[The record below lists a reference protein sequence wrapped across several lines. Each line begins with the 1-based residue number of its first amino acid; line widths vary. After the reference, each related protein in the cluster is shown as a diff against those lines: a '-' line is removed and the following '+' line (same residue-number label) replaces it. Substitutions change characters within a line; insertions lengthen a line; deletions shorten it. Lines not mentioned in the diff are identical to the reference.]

1 MNGKLPIFLVDDDSA
16 VRDALRLYLEGSD
29 FAVKTFESAEAFL
42 GKIGGMGRGVLV
54 LDQRMT
60 GMSGLELQSEL
71 KGRGVEL
78 PTIFITGHGDV
89 PMSVRAMK
97 EGAADFLEKPF
108 RNSDLLASIEQV
120 LSQDE
125 AKMEENLYQARATVK
140 CNRLTPREKEVMGCI
155 VRGLSNKNIAELL
168 GVSIRTVEAH
178 RGRVMEKMDAGS
190 LPDLVRM
197 ADFCF

>member
-1 MNGKLPIFLVDDDSA
+1 MYGKLPIFLVDDDAA

-29 FAVKTFESAEAFL
+29 FAVKTFDSAEAFL
-42 GKIGGMGRGVLV
+42 GKIGEMGRGVLV

-71 KGRGVEL
+71 KGKGVEL
-78 PTIFITGHGDV
+78 PIIFITGHGDV
-89 PMSVRAMK
+89 SMSVRAMK
-97 EGAADFLEKPF
+97 GGAADFLEKPF

-120 LSQDE
+120 LAQDE

-178 RGRVMEKMDAGS
+178 RGRVMAKMDAGS

>member
-42 GKIGGMGRGVLV
+42 GKIDGMGRGVLV

-60 GMSGLELQSEL
+60 GMTGLELQSEL

-89 PMSVRAMK
+89 PMSVRAMR

-120 LSQDE
+120 LTQGE
-125 AKMEENLYQARATVK
+125 AKMEENLYQARVTVK
-140 CNRLTPREKEVMGCI
+140 CNRLTPREKEVDGMYCAGP
-155 VRGLSNKNIAELL
+155 
-168 GVSIRTVEAH
+168 VEQKHCRA
-178 RGRVMEKMDAGS
+178 AGGEYTHG
-190 LPDLVRM
+190 
-197 ADFCF
+197 

>member
-1 MNGKLPIFLVDDDSA
+1 VDDDSA
-16 VRDALRLYLEGSD
+16 VRDALSLYLEGSD

-60 GMSGLELQSEL
+60 GMTGLELQSEL

-120 LSQDE
+120 LAQDE
-125 AKMEENLYQARATVK
+125 VRMEENLYHARVTVK
-140 CNRLTPREKEVMGCI
+140 CNRLTPREKEVMGFI

-197 ADFCF
+197 VDFCL